1 MRDIPYINRII
12 AKARKNRRRFVPI
25 INNDKLYSLA
35 KWTAAVFLPALQ
47 VLWLALA
54 PTWHIGL
61 VNEVSVTIAALNAF
75 LGAIVGIS
83 NVQYN
88 AEKK

>member
-1 MRDIPYINRII
+1 M
-12 AKARKNRRRFVPI
+12 AL
-25 INNDKLYSLA
+25 INNDKLYSVA
-35 KWTAAVFLPALQ
+35 KWTAAILLPSLQ

-75 LGAIVGIS
+75 LGALVGVS
-83 NVQYN
+83 NIQYVKEN
-88 AEKK
+88 K

>member
-1 MRDIPYINRII
+1 MAII
-12 AKARKNRRRFVPI
+12 SNST
-25 INNDKLYSLA
+25 LYSTL
-35 KWTAAVFLPALQ
+35 KWTAAILLPALQ

-61 VNEVSVTIAALNAF
+61 VNEVSVTIAAANAF
-75 LGAIVGIS
+75 LGALVGVS

-88 AEKK
+88 TEKK